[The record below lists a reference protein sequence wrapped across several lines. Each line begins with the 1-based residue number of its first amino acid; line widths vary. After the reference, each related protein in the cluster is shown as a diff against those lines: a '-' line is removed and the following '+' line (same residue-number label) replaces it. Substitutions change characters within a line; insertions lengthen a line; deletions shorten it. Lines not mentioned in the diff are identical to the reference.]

1 MGVRLIR
8 AGLGG
13 RSRPV
18 RSILRKINAR
28 FKGNPGNPPSFE
40 QNINSRAFARP
51 AYAFCLYYGALLGK
65 RLGYSRVSALELG
78 VAGGTG
84 LIELESYAKELQS
97 ELQLEVELY
106 GFDSGAG
113 LPEPC
118 DFRDIPY
125 LWRRGFYP
133 MDEAKLRAR
142 LNGSQLIIGDVSQT
156 ARTFCDTY
164 GPAPI
169 AAAFFDLD
177 FYSSTVAAMQIFED
191 NEKYFLP
198 RVYCYF
204 DDTTSDGLGAF
215 NDFTGE
221 RLAIHEFNE
230 AHPLRKFAAI
240 HLYTQSELWQRRLWV
255 FHNFAHGKYNSPVLN
270 EFLLMPLKE

>member
-1 MGVRLIR
+1 MRSVLRRIS
-8 AGLGG
+8 G
-13 RSRPV
+13 RTKPGPLSFEQ
-18 RSILRKINAR
+18 KINA
-28 FKGNPGNPPSFE
+28 GAIE
-40 QNINSRAFARP
+40 RP

-78 VAGGTG
+78 VAGGNG
-84 LIELESYAKELQS
+84 LVVLENYAREIES
-97 ELQLEVELY
+97 ELQIEVELY

-125 LWRRGFYP
+125 VWRRGFYP

-142 LNGSQLIIGDVSQT
+142 LSRTHLIIGDVSET
-156 ARTFCDTY
+156 AKTFLDKY
-164 GPAPI
+164 KPAPI

-177 FYSSTVAAMQIFED
+177 FYSSTVAAMQMFEND
-191 NEKYFLP
+191 EKYYLP

-215 NDFTGE
+215 NDYTGE
-221 RLAIHEFNE
+221 RLAIREFNE
-230 AHPLRKFAAI
+230 SHQLRKFADI
-240 HLYTQSELWQRRLWV
+240 HLYTQGELWQRRLWV
-255 FHNFAHGKYNSPVLN
+255 FHNFAHSKYNSFVLT
-270 EFLLMPLKE
+270 EFLSMPLEEYQKTE